1 MSTTDPLTRKLG
13 QFTRLSA
20 ADERAL
26 GGLAREGVRGF
37 GAREDII
44 REGEEPRGVKLVL
57 SGWACRYK
65 ALEDGRRQIV
75 AFLVPGDLC
84 DLNASILRGM
94 DHSVAALTP
103 VSAADIPRATI
114 ERVMAVHPR
123 VTQAL
128 LWEQLV
134 TAAIQREWMLCLGR
148 RTAFERVAHLLCELF
163 VRLRAV
169 ALTVGD
175 ACELPIT
182 QADLAEATGLSAV
195 HVNRTLQELRGQGLI
210 ELRGKQLVI
219 PDLKAVQDA
228 AGFDPDY
235 LHLDREG
242 RQHDANES

>member
-1 MSTTDPLTRKLG
+1 MSTTDPLIRKLG
-13 QFTRLSA
+13 QFTQLSA

-26 GGLAREGVRGF
+26 GALTREGVRGF
-37 GAREDII
+37 AAREDII

-75 AFLVPGDLC
+75 ALLMPGDLC
-84 DLNASILRGM
+84 DPNVSILRAM
-94 DHSVAALTP
+94 DHSVGALTP
-103 VSAADIPRATI
+103 VSAVEIPRAAI

-134 TAAIQREWMLCLGR
+134 TAAIQREWMLSLGR
-148 RTAFERVAHLLCELF
+148 RTAFERVGHLLCELF

-169 ALTVGD
+169 ALTAGD

-195 HVNRTLQELRGQGLI
+195 HMNRTLQELRGQGLI

-219 PDLKAVQDA
+219 PDLQALQDA
-228 AGFDPDY
+228 AGFDPNY
-235 LHLDREG
+235 LHLDRRG
-242 RQHDANES
+242 RQYDANES

>member
-1 MSTTDPLTRKLG
+1 MSTTDPLIRKLG

-26 GGLAREGVRGF
+26 GALACEGVRGF

-44 REGEEPRGVKLVL
+44 REGEAPRGVKLVL

-75 AFLVPGDLC
+75 ALLVPGDLC
-84 DLNASILRGM
+84 DLNVFLLRGM
-94 DHSVAALTP
+94 DHSIGALTP
-103 VSAADIPRATI
+103 VSAAEIPRAAI

-128 LWEQLV
+128 FWEQLV
-134 TAAIQREWMLCLGR
+134 TAAVQREWMLSLGR
-148 RTAFERVAHLLCELF
+148 RTAFERVGHLLCEVF

-169 ALTVGD
+169 ALTAGD

-195 HVNRTLQELRGQGLI
+195 HMNRTLQELRGQGLI

-219 PDLKAVQDA
+219 PDLQALQDA
-228 AGFDPDY
+228 AGFDPNY